1 MRMTPL
7 RKRQEDRLRHQEGK
21 ELSVTAQEVNE
32 MFPSLLV
39 RQPASKVLG

>member
-21 ELSVTAQEVNE
+21 ELSVTVQEVNE
-32 MFPSLLV
+32 MFPKSTGKTA
-39 RQPASKVLG
+39 RK